1 MIKYRVEVDDGS
13 TFWYKYG
20 TNKLHREDGPARKY
34 ANGDKEWFLNGEWH
48 REDGPAIERT
58 DGDKAWW
65 LNGKR
70 HRKDGPAD
78 IRYKSGTKI
87 VNVEFWFLNG
97 EPHREDGPADIY
109 YKNGKVLEEE
119 KEWHLNGSELFK
131 KDFTTIEM
139 INSMKAWSLFTP
151 VELIRLKNQ

>member
-1 MIKYRVEVDDGS
+1 MYRTVDYSMGELTDKGYEKCIFPQS
-13 TFWYKYG
+13 VVWY
-20 TNKLHREDGPARKY
+20 
-34 ANGDKEWFLNGEWH
+34 LNGE
-48 REDGPAIERT
+48 
-58 DGDKAWW
+58 
-65 LNGKR
+65 R

-78 IRYKSGTKI
+78 IRYETGTKI
-87 VNVEFWFLNG
+87 IGIEYWFLNG